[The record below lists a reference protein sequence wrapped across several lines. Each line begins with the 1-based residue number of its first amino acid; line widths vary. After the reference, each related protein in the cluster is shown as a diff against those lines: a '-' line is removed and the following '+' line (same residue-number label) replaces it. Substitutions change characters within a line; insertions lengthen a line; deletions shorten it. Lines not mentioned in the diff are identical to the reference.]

1 MKTTMFYLWGSIS
14 FLAILLLTSCRH
26 YGSSGNDMYFDP
38 VTEITSQN
46 QFNLNVA
53 DEPIYY
59 TIDISTDAGA
69 AKLKGLSLAQAQ
81 KLALTEAIMVN
92 GCATLINPRYTQ
104 LVKGKNVLRVT
115 VMGFPAKYKNR
126 PEPTYDKRE
135 RYEIE
140 VK

>member
-1 MKTTMFYLWGSIS
+1 MKTKNVYLWGSLF
-14 FLAILLLTSCRH
+14 FLPLLALSSCRH